1 MMSGKEFV
9 KKYAVAI
16 YFFLTFA
23 LSWGVMSMMITPYSF
38 PLTSEQSNAVGPM
51 LYVGMLVGPSVSG
64 LLMIGILDGKTG
76 YRELFSR
83 LTKWRVGVQW
93 YAAAIL
99 GTPILATIVLLAL
112 SLGSPEFIPALLT
125 SEDKTNLLIM
135 GISIGL
141 MVGLFEEIGWTGF
154 SVPQLRKRYNIQ
166 RTGLIVGLIWGA
178 WHFPL
183 FWGINSFSAGLPLAV
198 LIGQLFAW
206 LPAFRTAL
214 VLVHDQTKS
223 LLVTILMHASL
234 VFTTLTL
241 PSMGLSGVNLLIW
254 LFAWGTALWGL
265 MTVIN
270 RRLVDHNTQMPIS
283 IKL

>member
-9 KKYAVAI
+9 KKYVVAI

-241 PSMGLSGVNLLIW
+241 PSLGELRSGV
-254 LFAWGTALWGL
+254 
-265 MTVIN
+265 
-270 RRLVDHNTQMPIS
+270 
-283 IKL
+283 

>member
-1 MMSGKEFV
+1 MKSSKEFV

-23 LSWGVMSMMITPYSF
+23 LSWGVMNMMISPYSF
-38 PLTSEQSNAVGPM
+38 PLTSEQSNAVGPL
-51 LYVGMLVGPSVSG
+51 LYLGMLVGPSVSG
-64 LLMIGILDGKTG
+64 LLMIGLLEGKTG

-93 YAAAIL
+93 YVLAIL
-99 GTPILATIVLLAL
+99 GTPILATIVLLVL
-112 SLGSPEFIPALLT
+112 SLVSPEFIPVLLT
-125 SEDKTNLLIM
+125 SEDKANLLMM
-135 GISIGL
+135 GVG
-141 MVGLFEEIGWTGF
+141 VGLLVGFFEEIGWTGF
-154 SVPQLRKRYNIQ
+154 SVPQLRQRYNIL

-183 FWGINSFSAGLPLAV
+183 FWGLNSFSGVLPLAV
-198 LIGQLFAW
+198 LLGQLFAW
-206 LPAFRTAL
+206 LPAFRTTL

-223 LLVTILMHASL
+223 LLVTMLMHASL

-254 LFAWGTALWGL
+254 LFAWGTALWGS
-265 MTVIN
+265 MAVFN
-270 RRLVDHNTQMPIS
+270 RRLVNHTPQNSKS

>member
-1 MMSGKEFV
+1 V
-9 KKYAVAI
+9 VAI